1 MRRWFARLVVL
12 GLLAG
17 AGSSGALDRE
27 RAPVLAQRTGAAP
40 PSTPAKPDQPGSPA
54 GRHPASE
61 LDCRNCH
68 VGKHQGV
75 ARMYLGMGGRGAP
88 IIPSH
93 MLQVRVECIACH
105 IVPKEELAP
114 AAIVGQTF
122 RPTEQACVNCHGER
136 YRGMLG
142 RWATTL
148 VKMQGIVAP
157 KLTGAHAALADA
169 DSRKNPKHARA
180 RQLVE
185 DAEFNARFVTLGKG
199 VHNVF
204 YAADLLKL
212 SNGWLDEA
220 VTLLGKAPIQ
230 TDDALVRG
238 GYCGVLCHEQAG
250 VKLRDA
256 VVFGKQKIPHGRHVT
271 EYGALCTACHSAE
284 THKAMTAT
292 AATCSACHHSPQNDR
307 CEGCHQVQTAF
318 YRGAVKTEVVGVE
331 PNRMADAVPCS
342 GCHDFAQRHS
352 RQSVGQK
359 CLACHEPPY
368 LALMTE
374 WTVGFDKDMSR
385 VSVSLRRAE
394 AALASARRAGRQAAD
409 TATLVREARAAH
421 DLVRRARGAHNPLLA
436 DALLQTA
443 RRKAD
448 QAVTQAGQP

>member
-1 MRRWFARLVVL
+1 VRRWFTRLVLL

-17 AGSSGALDRE
+17 PGSSGALDGE
-27 RAPVLAQRTGAAP
+27 PVRLLAQRTGTGPSSTPVKPEQAP
-40 PSTPAKPDQPGSPA
+40 PAS
-54 GRHPASE
+54 RHPASQ

-75 ARMYLGMGGRGAP
+75 VHMYLGMGGRGAP

-105 IVPKEELAP
+105 IAPKDEPGPVE
-114 AAIVGQTF
+114 IIGRTF

-142 RWATTL
+142 RWAGTL
-148 VKMQGIVAP
+148 ARMQGIVAP
-157 KLTGAHAALADA
+157 KLDGARAALVAAD
-169 DSRKNPKHARA
+169 PKKGSKYARA

-185 DAEFNARFVTLGKG
+185 DAGFNAQFVALGKG

-220 VTLLGKAPIQ
+220 VALLDKTPAR

-250 VKLRDA
+250 VKLRDT

-271 EYGALCTACHSAE
+271 ELGAVCTACHSAE

-292 AATCSACHHSPQNDR
+292 PATCSACHHSPQNDR
-307 CEGCHQVQTAF
+307 CERCHEAQTAF
-318 YRGAVKTEVVGVE
+318 YRGAVKTEAVEVE

-342 GCHDFAQRHS
+342 GCHDFAHRHS
-352 RQSVGQK
+352 RRAVGQK

-385 VSVSLRRAE
+385 VAASLRRAE
-394 AALASARRAGRQAAD
+394 AALARARRAGRQADD
-409 TATLVREARAAH
+409 TAALVRDARSAH

-436 DALLQTA
+436 DALLESA
-443 RRKAD
+443 RRKAE
-448 QAVTQAGQP
+448 QAVTQLALP

>member
-1 MRRWFARLVVL
+1 VRRWFTRLILL
-12 GLLAG
+12 GVLAG
-17 AGSSGALDRE
+17 AGSSGALDSGRV
-27 RAPVLAQRTGAAP
+27 PVLAQRTGAAP
-40 PSTPAKPDQPGSPA
+40 LSTPAKAGQPGPPA

-61 LDCRNCH
+61 LDCLNCH

-105 IVPKEELAP
+105 IVPKEEP
-114 AAIVGQTF
+114 TSAAIGGQTF

-157 KLTGAHAALADA
+157 KLTGAQAALADA
-169 DSRKNPKHARA
+169 DPKKNAKHARA

-185 DAEFNARFVTLGKG
+185 DAEFNTRFVALGKG

-204 YAADLLKL
+204 YSADLLKL
-212 SNGWLDEA
+212 SSGWLDEA
-220 VTLLGKAPIQ
+220 VTLLGKAPIRA
-230 TDDALVRG
+230 DDALVRG

-250 VKLRDA
+250 VKPRDT

-284 THKAMTAT
+284 THKAVTAT
-292 AATCSACHHSPQNDR
+292 PASCSACHHSPQNDR
-307 CEGCHQVQTAF
+307 CERCHQAQTAF
-318 YRGAVKTEVVGVE
+318 YRGAVKTQVVGVE

-342 GCHDFAQRHS
+342 GCHDFAHRHS
-352 RQSVGQK
+352 RQAVGQK
-359 CLACHEPPY
+359 CLACHETPY
-368 LALMTE
+368 LALMSE

-385 VSVSLRRAE
+385 VSASLRRAE
-394 AALASARRAGRQAAD
+394 AALASARRAGQKAPDAEV
-409 TATLVREARAAH
+409 LVREARSA
-421 DLVRRARGAHNPLLA
+421 LEIVRRARAAHNPLLA
-436 DALLQTA
+436 NTLLDAA
-443 RRKAD
+443 RQKAESAAA
-448 QAVTQAGQP
+448 QASRR